1 MEKTMPAINNNKIDS
16 GHNIRN
22 SASGKTR
29 NWHSKSTP
37 SKIGKTGAE
46 SRIINV
52 SQKRQITLPLRFFQ
66 DLGLGDQ
73 VECSLEDG
81 AIVIR
86 PLSQD
91 SGEFSVEILK
101 DLVAQG
107 LSGDELTEKFAEQ
120 IKQVKS
126 AIGRLLKE
134 ADKIASG
141 EIESASMKDIFGE
154 AEDV

>member
-1 MEKTMPAINNNKIDS
+1 MPTIKSNKVDA
-16 GHNIRN
+16 GHIIRN
-22 SASGKTR
+22 SAPGKTR
-29 NWHSKSTP
+29 NWDSRSMLSKA
-37 SKIGKTGAE
+37 GKHVSE

-52 SQKRQITLPLRFFQ
+52 SQKRQITLPLKYFH
-66 DLGLGDQ
+66 DLGMGDQ

-86 PLSQD
+86 PISKD

-120 IKQVKS
+120 IKQVKT
-126 AIGRLLKE
+126 AIGQLLKE
-134 ADKIASG
+134 VDEIANG
-141 EIESASMKDIFGE
+141 EIESTSMKDIFGE
-154 AEDV
+154 TEDV